1 MNIIYILSALAIG
14 FLFGT
19 IVETFIDSRQ
29 INQLADQN
37 NKLRLENEQLREEA
51 KHEVIEIV
59 DNRTKNGEDQNR
71 AKNGEVKFGGF

>member
-37 NKLRLENEQLREEA
+37 NKLRLENEQLREEV

-59 DNRTKNGEDQNR
+59 DNRK
-71 AKNGEVKFGGF
+71 KNGEVKFGGF